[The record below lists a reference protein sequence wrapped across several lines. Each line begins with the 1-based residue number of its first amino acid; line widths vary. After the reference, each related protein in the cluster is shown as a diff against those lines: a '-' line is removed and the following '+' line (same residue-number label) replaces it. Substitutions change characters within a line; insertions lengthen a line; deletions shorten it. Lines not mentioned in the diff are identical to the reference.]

1 MAAMTERVAEYA
13 NGLKG
18 TVHRTTFVCHKVAR
32 RHAIIAVSINK
43 EFIKKGRSLDL
54 RRHFA
59 QILSQ

>member
-1 MAAMTERVAEYA
+1 MAVMTERVTKYA

-18 TVHRTTFVCHKVAR
+18 TVRRTTFVCHKVAR
-32 RHAIIAVSINK
+32 RPAIIAVSIYK
-43 EFIKKGRSLDL
+43 EFIKKGRGLDL